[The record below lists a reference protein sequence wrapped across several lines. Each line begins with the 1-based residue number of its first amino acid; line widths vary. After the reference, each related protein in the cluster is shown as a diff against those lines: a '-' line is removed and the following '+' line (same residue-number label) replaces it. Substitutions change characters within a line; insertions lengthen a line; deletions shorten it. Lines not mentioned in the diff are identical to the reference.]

1 MSHRLLQIGTGA
13 LLGLAAAAVIL
24 FLAPGPPGAQ
34 EWVGASPPPS
44 PYPAPPLELED
55 LDGNR
60 VNLAEFRG
68 WTTVVFFGYTH
79 CPDVCP
85 ATLLNLSSAMEELGR
100 RADRV
105 RVVFVTVDPERDTP
119 ERLRSWLANFHPGIV
134 PLRGSEERLREVAS
148 GWGVHMSVAASHEA
162 HDEPAG
168 RSDPGRR
175 RAPAG
180 DPDHGGR
187 GDQGG
192 EGAAQV
198 PDGHAGHAPS
208 GTVLPAEVEA
218 LVAPGAPGAYG
229 VTHSSRSFV
238 VDRSGRVV
246 LFLAP
251 FQGGEAMAADLRRVI
266 R

>member
-24 FLAPGPPGAQ
+24 LLAPGPPGAQ
-34 EWVGASPPPS
+34 DWAGASPPPS

-55 LDGNR
+55 LDGNP

-85 ATLLNLSSAMEELGR
+85 ATLLNLSRAMEELGR

-105 RVVFVTVDPERDTP
+105 RVVFVTVDPARDTP
-119 ERLRSWLANFHPGIV
+119 ERLRSWLANFHPGII
-134 PLRGSEERLREVAS
+134 PLRGSEERLREVTAR
-148 GWGVHMSVAASHEA
+148 WGVHMSVAASHEA
-162 HDEPAG
+162 HGGPDGPAG
-168 RSDPGRR
+168 PEGRR
-175 RAPAG
+175 
-180 DPDHGGR
+180 DPDGNH
-187 GDQGG
+187 DQGG
-192 EGAAQV
+192 GEDPGAGGVAQGL
-198 PDGHAGHAPS
+198 DGRAGHAPS
-208 GTVLPAEVEA
+208 GTLSQEVEA

-229 VTHSSRSFV
+229 VNHTSRSFV
-238 VDRSGRVV
+238 VDRSGRIV